1 MSSATLVPTQA
12 PSARRTRD
20 ARRFRRLAA
29 AALLPIPAA
38 CIAATR
44 PLLPPGVFD
53 DTSTI
58 LDDIAA
64 HPGASR
70 AAVWLGTLAM
80 LTMVPA
86 LLAAVR
92 LARRRR
98 PVLATAA
105 AAVNLAAYLGAGLGF
120 TAFDGVLLTAGVSGA
135 DHGVLVP
142 VLDAYTSGGVY
153 SLSAGLFVLGHV
165 VGMVLLGLALWRSV
179 PRWASI
185 AITVSQPLHFVCFV
199 ILQNFWL
206 DAAAWS
212 LAAVGLAACAV
223 VVART
228 PDDEWD
234 LPPLHRPAP

>member
-1 MSSATLVPTQA
+1 MSTTISAPPA
-12 PSARRTRD
+12 PATRRVRD

-44 PLLPPGVFD
+44 PLLPDAVFA
-53 DTSTI
+53 DTSAL
-58 LDDIAA
+58 LDGIAA
-64 HPGASR
+64 QPGASR
-70 AAVWLGTLAM
+70 AAVWLGTLAL

-105 AAVNLAAYLGAGLGF
+105 AGVNLAAYLGAGLGF
-120 TAFDGVLLTAGVSGA
+120 MAFDGVLLAAATSGA
-135 DHGVLVP
+135 DHAVLVP
-142 VLDAYTSGGVY
+142 VIDAYTSGGVH
-153 SLSAGLFVLGHV
+153 SLSTALFVLGHV
-165 VGMVLLGLALWRSV
+165 AGMVLLGLALRGSV

-185 AITVSQPLHFVCFV
+185 AITISQPLHVVCFV
-199 ILQNFWL
+199 VLQNFWL

-223 VVART
+223 TVART

-234 LPPLHRPAP
+234 LPPAAR

>member
-1 MSSATLVPTQA
+1 MSNTTFAPAPAPAT
-12 PSARRTRD
+12 RRTRD

-29 AALLPIPAA
+29 AVLLPVPAA

-44 PLLPPGVFD
+44 PLLPQAVFD
-53 DTSTI
+53 DTSAL

-70 AAVWLGTLAM
+70 AAIWLGTLAM

-120 TAFDGVLLTAGVSGA
+120 TAFDGMLLTAARSGA
-135 DHGVLVP
+135 DHAVLVP

-165 VGMVLLGLALWRSV
+165 VGMVLLGLALWGSL

-223 VVART
+223 VVVRT

-234 LPPLHRPAP
+234 LPPAPAL